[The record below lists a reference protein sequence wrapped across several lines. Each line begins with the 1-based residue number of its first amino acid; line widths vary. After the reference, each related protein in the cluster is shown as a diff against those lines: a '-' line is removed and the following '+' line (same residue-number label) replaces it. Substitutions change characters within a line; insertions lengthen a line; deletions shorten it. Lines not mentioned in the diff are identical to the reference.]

1 MRLMRRPEAKRD
13 MTKVKPSGCPT
24 CCLTHWTPLLNFDAG
39 GRFAGFCNRADR
51 DMLTSVEKNW
61 HTKKAPGPFTS
72 GNVFLC
78 GQEQSQRVSVVV
90 SRVNVS
96 KHARACVTFQVLKGD
111 AFFYFIFIWEWFWE
125 GQGRERESVCVC
137 VCVCGG
143 GGGGGGCVCVCWHVC
158 VCQHVCVCVC
168 SSSKC

>member
-51 DMLTSVEKNW
+51 DMSTSVEKNQ

-72 GNVFLC
+72 GSVFLC
-78 GQEQSQRVSVVV
+78 GQQQSQRVSVVV
-90 SRVNVS
+90 SKVNVS
-96 KHARACVTFQVLKGD
+96 KPARACVTFEVLKGD
-111 AFFYFIFIWEWFWE
+111 VFLCFYFGNDFEKICSQCCIQRRA
-125 GQGRERESVCVC
+125 GERECVCVCVLACACVCWRVCVC
-137 VCVCGG
+137 VCV
-143 GGGGGGCVCVCWHVC
+143 
-158 VCQHVCVCVC
+158 
-168 SSSKC
+168 

>member
-51 DMLTSVEKNW
+51 DMLTSVEKNQ

-72 GNVFLC
+72 GSVFLC
-78 GQEQSQRVSVVV
+78 GQQQSQRVSVVV
-90 SRVNVS
+90 SKVNVS
-96 KHARACVTFQVLKGD
+96 KPARACVTFEVLKGD
-111 AFFYFIFIWEWFWE
+111 VFLCFYFGNDFEKI
-125 GQGRERESVCVC
+125 
-137 VCVCGG
+137 
-143 GGGGGGCVCVCWHVC
+143 
-158 VCQHVCVCVC
+158 C
-168 SSSKC
+168 SQCCIQRLSLIHI